1 MTMLT
6 PATDPSPELLKAVR
20 DVWGFD
26 ALRPLQAEA
35 IAAALTWRD
44 ALIVLPTG
52 GGKSLCFQAPPLVTG
67 TLTVVVS
74 PLISLMKDQVDALRL
89 NGYAAACLHSGCT
102 PDESRA
108 AREAATEGRLRLLYV
123 APERLLSD
131 GFIDWLRCVRQPNG
145 ATGVNAFAIDEAHC
159 ISHWGHD
166 FRPEY
171 RRLAGLRRRFPEACI
186 HALTATA
193 TPRVREDIVAQLG
206 LRDPTVLVSTF
217 DRPNLVYRI
226 VPRVNR
232 EEQIAG
238 VVERHKGEA
247 VIIYCISRRDTED
260 VAEMLRSRGVKA
272 EAYHAGLD
280 ANARR
285 RVQDRFSRERIDV
298 VVATVAFGMGIDR
311 SNVRCVLHAA
321 MPKSVEA
328 YQQETGRA
336 GRDGLEAECVMLYSG
351 ADAARWARL
360 LDKSAEEAG
369 TPVEVT
375 QAQLRLLD
383 EMQRLSAGMKCRHRA
398 LSEHFG
404 QAYPFPNC
412 NACDVCLNEIG
423 AVDDATTIA
432 QKTVSCVARIV
443 QRSGFGFGAA
453 HVVDV
458 LRGSRAERIV
468 QRGHDQLSTFGLLRD
483 TPRPT
488 LLSYVNQLVD
498 QGLLD
503 RDDSGYGTLTLNEAS
518 RALLRGERTV
528 SLLRPQEPASSRQA
542 REEIVLSPDEAALF
556 DSLRD
561 LRRALAD
568 ERGVPPYVVFAD
580 STLRELAAIRPRTPE
595 ALSGVRG
602 IGERKAEAF
611 SETFLRHIRE
621 WSETHGLSQ
630 DASPRRRAVEAP
642 AAPRPLSHNRRVAF
656 ERFEHG
662 DSVEAVA
669 VSLGLSPRTIEQYL
683 VEWIVASSPPDV
695 SRWAPPDVYE
705 RVAAAARECGLD
717 RLKPIFDALGGEVPY
732 GQIRAVVAHMR
743 AGGSA
748 TGTEAQPGEV
758 VTRPLNTDSPARR

>member
-1 MTMLT
+1 MTTRNATSDLP
-6 PATDPSPELLKAVR
+6 PALHKAVR

-26 ALRPLQAEA
+26 TLRPLQAEA
-35 IAAALTWRD
+35 VAAALAGRD

-67 TLTVVVS
+67 SLTVVVS

-102 PDESRA
+102 AEEART
-108 AREAATEGRLRLLYV
+108 AREAASEGRLRLLYL
-123 APERLLSD
+123 APERLLSE
-131 GFIDWLRCVRQPNG
+131 GFIEWLRCVRQPNG
-145 ATGVNAFAIDEAHC
+145 KAGVGAFAIDEAHC

-171 RRLAGLRRRFPEACI
+171 RRLAGLRRWFPDACI

-206 LRDPTVLVSTF
+206 LRDATVLVGTF

-238 VVERHKGEA
+238 AVERHRGEA
-247 VIIYCISRRDTED
+247 VIVYCISRRDTED
-260 VAEMLRSRGVKA
+260 VAGALRSRGVKA

-280 ANARR
+280 ATSRR

-336 GRDGLEAECVMLYSG
+336 GRDGLEAECIMLFSG
-351 ADAARWARL
+351 ADTARWARL
-360 LDKSAEEAG
+360 LEKSAAESG
-369 TPVEVT
+369 TAVEVT
-375 QAQLRLLD
+375 QAQFRLLD
-383 EMQRLSAGMKCRHRA
+383 EMHRLCAGMKCRHRA

-432 QKTVSCVARIV
+432 RKIVSCVARIV

-453 HVVDV
+453 HLVDV
-458 LRGSRAERIV
+458 LRGSHAGRIV

-483 TPRPT
+483 VPRPT
-488 LLSYVNQLVD
+488 LMSYVNQLVD

-528 SLLRPQEPASSRQA
+528 SLLRPQEPATTREP
-542 REEIVLSPDEAALF
+542 REEIVLSPEEAGLF
-556 DSLRD
+556 ESLRD
-561 LRRALAD
+561 LRRTLAD
-568 ERGVPPYVVFAD
+568 DRGVPPYVVFAD
-580 STLRELAAIRPRTPE
+580 STLRELAAVRPGTMG
-595 ALSGVRG
+595 ALLGVRG
-602 IGERKAEAF
+602 IGERKAEEFGGVFIA
-611 SETFLRHIRE
+611 HIRE
-621 WSETHGLSQ
+621 WSETHGLPL
-630 DASPRRRAVEAP
+630 DARARRRSAP
-642 AAPRPLSHNRRVAF
+642 VQETAKPLSHNRRVAF
-656 ERFEHG
+656 DRFGHG

-669 VSLGLSPRTIEQYL
+669 ASLGLSPRTVEQYL
-683 VEWIVASSPPDV
+683 VEWIVASAPGEVSAWVPPE
-695 SRWAPPDVYE
+695 VYE
-705 RVAAAARECGLD
+705 RIAVAARECGFD
-717 RLKPIFDALGGEVPY
+717 RLKPIFDSLGGEVPY
-732 GQIRAVVAHMR
+732 GQIRAVVAHLR
-743 AGGSA
+743 VRGSS
-748 TGTEAQPGEV
+748 GDMEARPVEI
-758 VTRPLNTDSPARR
+758 VTRGLDSASSARR